1 MAPDPASRLFPKRPP
16 AFLPGPSKYIEW
28 QTWRWAAPV
37 CSRHGCAAH
46 TGSLSLHSYLL
57 LFPVTELLL
66 CANNLPIGANN
77 LPDRFFSLFYLSFTS
92 LNFKS
97 NELMKECIMSFFNAP
112 ISNQVPSGVTSV
124 KQLHTYITSNEWLK
138 ERTLSVQVAL
148 SDEKRFRKLKQNL
161 LPYVTPAGVFS
172 YRKEDRLL
180 FLSGEF
186 VIDIDH
192 LPSPEETLHWRDTLF
207 ADNKLRPDL
216 AFVSPSTTGVKLLVP
231 YRLSP
236 KASIE
241 ESFDKA
247 RLSAWEYLKW
257 KYGLNADASNADL
270 SRACFLCHDPSAKLR
285 ES

>member
-1 MAPDPASRLFPKRPP
+1 
-16 AFLPGPSKYIEW
+16 
-28 QTWRWAAPV
+28 
-37 CSRHGCAAH
+37 
-46 TGSLSLHSYLL
+46 
-57 LFPVTELLL
+57 
-66 CANNLPIGANN
+66 
-77 LPDRFFSLFYLSFTS
+77 
-92 LNFKS
+92 
-97 NELMKECIMSFFNAP
+97 MKECIMSFFNAP

-138 ERTLSVQVAL
+138 ERTLSVQDAL

-247 RLSAWEYLKW
+247 RLSEYLKW

>member
-1 MAPDPASRLFPKRPP
+1 
-16 AFLPGPSKYIEW
+16 
-28 QTWRWAAPV
+28 
-37 CSRHGCAAH
+37 
-46 TGSLSLHSYLL
+46 
-57 LFPVTELLL
+57 
-66 CANNLPIGANN
+66 
-77 LPDRFFSLFYLSFTS
+77 
-92 LNFKS
+92 
-97 NELMKECIMSFFNAP
+97 MKECIMSFFNAP

-138 ERTLSVQVAL
+138 ERTLSVQDAL

-192 LPSPEETLHWRDTLF
+192 LPSPEEALHWRDTLF

-270 SRACFLCHDPSAKLR
+270 SRACFLCNDPSAKLR
-285 ES
+285 ESR

>member
-1 MAPDPASRLFPKRPP
+1 MYHVLFQRPHLQSS
-16 AFLPGPSKYIEW
+16 AEW
-28 QTWRWAAPV
+28 RDQCQTVA
-37 CSRHGCAAH
+37 
-46 TGSLSLHSYLL
+46 YLYHL
-57 LFPVTELLL
+57 QRV
-66 CANNLPIGANN
+66 A
-77 LPDRFFSLFYLSFTS
+77 
-92 LNFKS
+92 
-97 NELMKECIMSFFNAP
+97 
-112 ISNQVPSGVTSV
+112 
-124 KQLHTYITSNEWLK
+124 
-138 ERTLSVQVAL
+138 ERTNVSVQDAL

>member
-1 MAPDPASRLFPKRPP
+1 
-16 AFLPGPSKYIEW
+16 
-28 QTWRWAAPV
+28 
-37 CSRHGCAAH
+37 
-46 TGSLSLHSYLL
+46 
-57 LFPVTELLL
+57 
-66 CANNLPIGANN
+66 
-77 LPDRFFSLFYLSFTS
+77 
-92 LNFKS
+92 
-97 NELMKECIMSFFNAP
+97 MKECIMSFFNAP

-124 KQLHTYITSNEWLK
+124 KQLQTYITSNEWLK
-138 ERTLSVQVAL
+138 ERTLSVQDAL

>member
-1 MAPDPASRLFPKRPP
+1 MYHVLFQRPHLQSS
-16 AFLPGPSKYIEW
+16 AERRDQC
-28 QTWRWAAPV
+28 QTVA
-37 CSRHGCAAH
+37 
-46 TGSLSLHSYLL
+46 YLYHL
-57 LFPVTELLL
+57 QRV
-66 CANNLPIGANN
+66 A
-77 LPDRFFSLFYLSFTS
+77 
-92 LNFKS
+92 
-97 NELMKECIMSFFNAP
+97 
-112 ISNQVPSGVTSV
+112 
-124 KQLHTYITSNEWLK
+124 
-138 ERTLSVQVAL
+138 ERTNAQRTS
-148 SDEKRFRKLKQNL
+148 SFE
-161 LPYVTPAGVFS
+161 
-172 YRKEDRLL
+172 L

-257 KYGLNADASNADL
+257 KYGLNADASNAYL

>member
-1 MAPDPASRLFPKRPP
+1 
-16 AFLPGPSKYIEW
+16 
-28 QTWRWAAPV
+28 
-37 CSRHGCAAH
+37 
-46 TGSLSLHSYLL
+46 
-57 LFPVTELLL
+57 
-66 CANNLPIGANN
+66 
-77 LPDRFFSLFYLSFTS
+77 
-92 LNFKS
+92 
-97 NELMKECIMSFFNAP
+97 MKECIMSFFNAP

-138 ERTLSVQVAL
+138 ERTLSVQDAL
-148 SDEKRFRKLKQNL
+148 SDEKR
-161 LPYVTPAGVFS
+161 FS